1 MSFTLL
7 YGIVAL
13 PHPPIVRSVL
23 LCFVFGIGILL
34 GRRRERLQLLA
45 LSVLAMLIYHP
56 MDLYNAGLQLG
67 FGTAFWLIVF
77 ARPFVQWM
85 RRMRGDE
92 PFDPF
97 RKLTLKQR
105 VTRRIDGGFYDLFSL
120 AILAWVVSMPLVIF
134 HFNQINPWAIVAGIL
149 LAPFVVLA
157 LIGGLAKIL
166 LTLLWPSMSGTWAI
180 AAAAPVAM
188 MRHVLAWLAMLPGSE
203 YPTPAMPLWMLLGIY
218 ALFLLFLVPMR
229 RPKLKFLV
237 KLIPVGACIAAVALP
252 RRHIESAILPD
263 EMRVTLLSLGAGQ
276 CAVVETPAGRTMM
289 IDAGS
294 SSMSDLLGKC
304 IQPYLRATGH
314 TSIDTLLLTHSDY
327 DHISAAGG
335 VAQVY
340 DVREVLVGGR
350 FREHARAAPRPSSS
364 CGPSTRW
371 TSRRGSSSP
380 ANTSRWAATPSWRSS
395 GRRRP
400 APSFRPTNPRS
411 SRSCDTRGGRS

>member
-1 MSFTLL
+1 
-7 YGIVAL
+7 
-13 PHPPIVRSVL
+13 
-23 LCFVFGIGILL
+23 
-34 GRRRERLQLLA
+34 
-45 LSVLAMLIYHP
+45 
-56 MDLYNAGLQLG
+56 
-67 FGTAFWLIVF
+67 
-77 ARPFVQWM
+77 
-85 RRMRGDE
+85 
-92 PFDPF
+92 
-97 RKLTLKQR
+97 
-105 VTRRIDGGFYDLFSL
+105 
-120 AILAWVVSMPLVIF
+120 MPLVIF
-134 HFNQINPWAIVAGIL
+134 DFNQINPWAIVAGIL

-157 LIGGLAKIL
+157 LIGGMAKIL

-218 ALFLLFLVPMR
+218 ALYLLFLVPMR
-229 RPKLKFLV
+229 RPKLKVLV
-237 KLIPVGACIAAVALP
+237 KLIPVGACVAAVALP

-276 CAVVETPAGRTMM
+276 CAVVDTPAGRTMM

-294 SSMSDLLGKC
+294 SSLSDLLGKC

-350 FREHARAAPRPSSS
+350 FREHARVAAP
-364 CGPSTRW
+364 G
-371 TSRRGSSSP
+371 RGSSCEIFDALEHP
-380 ANTSRWAATPSWRSS
+380 AAGRRAGPAHPAGPRRRVGDPLAAADRRRAFVERIRDRRAIAIRGPVGFDHRRHPG
-395 GRRRP
+395 GRRIGIAQRPRRP
-400 APSFRPTNPRS
+400 ARRRADRPPPR
-411 SRSCDTRGGRS
+411 